1 MPSIHYKP
9 AAPVLNRRLAREWGL
24 VLATPFCES
33 SGTVTKELVQGQNFT
48 LSGDATLD
56 RQSLPFSG
64 GDDFLDFGSHYNHLL
79 LGALTIL
86 VHYTVAQNTAEGAI
100 AAKHQTASNIK
111 RGIQFGQ
118 NNVGKLGLLVSPT
131 GTEIG
136 QNFINANTTLT
147 IGSTITAAG
156 VFLPSRFMRV
166 YLNGK
171 LDGQLT
177 SFVPNQIFDSDRTWR
192 IGARDGGTGNPVA
205 TFEGKLH
212 SLAICN
218 TALSPRQIEQYH
230 DDPLLFY
237 RADTPQ
243 VMYSY
248 PTRPK
253 LVLKR
258 FV

>member
-9 AAPVLNRRLAREWGL
+9 TAPVLNRRQTREWGL
-24 VLATPFCES
+24 VLAMPFSES
-33 SGTVTKELVQGQNFT
+33 SGTVTKELAQGQNFS
-48 LSGDATLD
+48 LSGDATLN
-56 RQSLPFSG
+56 RQSLPLSG
-64 GDDFLDFGSHYNHLL
+64 GDDFLDCGSSYNHLL
-79 LGALTIL
+79 LSAVTIL
-86 VHYTVAQNTAEGAI
+86 VHYTVTQNTTEGAI
-100 AAKHQTASNIK
+100 AARHQTAGNVK

-118 NNVGKLGLLVSPT
+118 NNAGKLGMLVSPT
-131 GTEIG
+131 GTETG

-171 LDGQLT
+171 LDGQTT
-177 SFVPNQIFDSDRTWR
+177 SFIPNQIFDSDRTWR
-192 IGARDGGTGNPVA
+192 IGARDGGSGNPVA
-205 TFEGKLH
+205 LFEGKLH

-218 TALSPRQIEQYH
+218 TALSSRQIEQYH

-237 RADTPQ
+237 RADSPR
-243 VMYSY
+243 VFYSY
-248 PTRPK
+248 PSRPK